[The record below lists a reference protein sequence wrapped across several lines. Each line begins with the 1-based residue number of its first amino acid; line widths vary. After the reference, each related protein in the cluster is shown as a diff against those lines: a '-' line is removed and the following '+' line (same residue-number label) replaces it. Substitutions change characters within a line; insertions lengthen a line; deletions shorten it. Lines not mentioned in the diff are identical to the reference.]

1 MLDKLHLLWSMSYVA
16 LCCTLQSCTT
26 APPPGYPSIKSENGE
41 KGWSINTTFL
51 SWPLHPS
58 QHTLP
63 GIFAFSSLSAHFK
76 SKNDLIIKHQIP
88 NHKFRNG
95 DLYAGGGVLLCIP
108 IQQPVIRRPIIN
120 SDMATFHKLRHRN
133 INSVSHLV
141 KSVASDNHF
150 FNNLVGSCYYVFI
163 ILLGAACFE
172 AAAVRWGGAGGAAA
186 PLHAVCCTS
195 LQCSAAPQRGGGG
208 CQMSNRRNVQM
219 PPTLPPLVRAALCHH
234 VLWAGPGMLEL
245 VRHLGPRIQ
254 NIYHLSWLWP
264 SYPSSPHRSMAL
276 YTSVQCPRCWRGI
289 RRWRGDTA
297 AMGRCAGPLVA
308 LSGTTQPSLELPS
321 VSLHNHGETALNSG
335 GRCWP
340 GNHST
345 RPRGNVAFVLLSSG
359 QHLRCGL

>member
-1 MLDKLHLLWSMSYVA
+1 M
-16 LCCTLQSCTT
+16 
-26 APPPGYPSIKSENGE
+26 
-41 KGWSINTTFL
+41 
-51 SWPLHPS
+51 
-58 QHTLP
+58 
-63 GIFAFSSLSAHFK
+63 
-76 SKNDLIIKHQIP
+76 
-88 NHKFRNG
+88 
-95 DLYAGGGVLLCIP
+95 LLCIP

-141 KSVASDNHF
+141 KTASDNHF
-150 FNNLVGSCYYVFI
+150 FNNLVGISCYYVFI
-163 ILLGAACFE
+163 ILLGAACFDFE

-219 PPTLPPLVRAALCHH
+219 PPTLTPLVRAALCHH
-234 VLWAGPGMLEL
+234 GLWAGPGMLEL

-297 AMGRCAGPLVA
+297 AMGRCAGTLVA
-308 LSGTTQPSLELPS
+308 LVQPSLELPS
-321 VSLHNHGETALNSG
+321 VSLHNHGGTALNCG

-340 GNHST
+340 GNPTPLAPGETWHLCSSARANT
-345 RPRGNVAFVLLSSG
+345 SDAAWNNYNIHLTASVPTLRWWLRPNLLLVYVQHVRPGPGGHPGLCWEMLVVKSDQSVGGRHPLPTSWG
-359 QHLRCGL
+359 QANMRIAEAQTLTTKVTKYL